1 MGGIHIVGWQVR
13 GGRGFMRSRL
23 GADLGASDEYED
35 AVLVVADD
43 AATRQSLASV
53 LASAEIEAYGAE
65 PDEALAAQAL
75 YHPAIA
81 LVEHAPGLL
90 DGLALSARLKEAD
103 PEIPVLLLTDPAFLA
118 SAQPSELV
126 DQYLVKPLATAAFVQ
141 TVRNALTRRGL
152 SVAYRNLAERA
163 EPVGPTP
170 VPGALVET
178 APMAPEPAPVQTTPV
193 PPAPVP
199 QAPVAPA
206 PFPYAPVPQ
215 APVQTVPVAPVQI
228 APTPAPPVQIA
239 PAPLESAPVRAEHEP
254 PLPTILTQDE
264 SRQIVVPEP
273 QPIVVGDA
281 LRDALSLTSPAHR
294 TAAVLLVRL
303 ELPEGSSLSWHEHGQ
318 TILAWAA
325 REVSGTRR
333 STDRVTTAGEQS
345 LVVVCPDVD
354 SAATAELIA
363 SSVTKELARHIA
375 LGPTS
380 VRLGVT
386 IGIVLTGSTGDVADD
401 PEAVLEDAS
410 IAVRS
415 AAEEGRPWKLFDGSI
430 GEGARLRE
438 RLLRAMANG
447 ELDLEFQKIVDL
459 QTGKIVGAEAYL
471 RWHRP
476 GSETI
481 CAADFLDKAYE
492 AGMAGPL
499 GRWVLDHA
507 LSELE
512 VWRAGSALADD
523 FKLFV
528 NVGAEELAVPE
539 FAETVDKLL
548 REHGAPPA
556 MLTVEMPEAALS
568 VAVADANALRALK
581 RLGDLGVDCVVD
593 DFGTG
598 RSNLDWLHEL
608 PVTGLKINPELVS
621 VLDDPEDRRGTALVR
636 GVIALGHELQMTVV
650 GEGVESVSQAV
661 ALRAMG
667 CDLAQGH
674 HLGRPERSAE
684 LAAAIA

>member
-1 MGGIHIVGWQVR
+1 
-13 GGRGFMRSRL
+13 MRSRV

-90 DGLALSARLKEAD
+90 DGLALSAGLKQAD

-152 SVAYRNLAERA
+152 SVAYRHLAERA
-163 EPVGPTP
+163 EPTAPTP
-170 VPGALVET
+170 VHEVAAEAAT
-178 APMAPEPAPVQTTPV
+178 APPAPAPQHATPV

-199 QAPVAPA
+199 QAPLPPT
-206 PFPYAPVPQ
+206 PFPYAPVPS
-215 APVQTVPVAPVQI
+215 APVQSVPVAPVQL
-228 APTPAPPVQIA
+228 APVPVA
-239 PAPLESAPVRAEHEP
+239 PAPVPPAPVQAVQEP
-254 PLPTILTQDE
+254 SLPTILTHDE
-264 SRQIVVPEP
+264 SHAGDRLPEATQPEAADELRQPVQIVVPVP
-273 QPIVVGDA
+273 QPIVVEDA
-281 LRDALSLTSPAHR
+281 LRAALSLTAPAHR

-303 ELPEGSSLSWHEHGQ
+303 EVPEGSSLSWHEHGE

-325 REVSGTRR
+325 REVSGARR
-333 STDRVTTAGEQS
+333 STDRVAAAGPQS

-354 SAATAELIA
+354 SADTAEVIA
-363 SSVTKELARHIA
+363 ASVTKDLARHIA

-386 IGIVLTGSTGDVADD
+386 IGIVLTGSAGDIAED
-401 PEAVLEDAS
+401 PEAILEDAS

-447 ELDLEFQKIVDL
+447 ELDLDFQKVVDL

-481 CAADFLDKAYE
+481 CAGEFLDKAYE

-507 LSELE
+507 LSELAA
-512 VWRAGSALADD
+512 WRAGNVLADG
-523 FKLFV
+523 FKLYV

-539 FAETVDKLL
+539 FADTVDKLL
-548 REHGAPPA
+548 REHGASPT
-556 MLTVEMPEAALS
+556 MLTIEMPEAALS